1 MVFSQ
6 EFITENKQQLDIT
19 EQSDDPLTQKI
30 MRRLNRA
37 AADNALRMKMDLED
51 EWERIYKRELQGLA
65 DKVAEKEEIILQKD
79 EQLSQKDKLIEVTQ
93 RQKIIRH
100 GKENS

>member
-1 MVFSQ
+1 M
-6 EFITENKQQLDIT
+6 DIT

-79 EQLSQKDKLIEVTQ
+79 EQLSQKDKLIEAL
-93 RQKIIRH
+93 KD
-100 GKENS
+100 KK

>member
-1 MVFSQ
+1 
-6 EFITENKQQLDIT
+6 
-19 EQSDDPLTQKI
+19 

-79 EQLSQKDKLIEVTQ
+79 EQLSQKDKLIEAL
-93 RQKIIRH
+93 KD
-100 GKENS
+100 KK

>member
-1 MVFSQ
+1 
-6 EFITENKQQLDIT
+6 LDIT

-79 EQLSQKDKLIEVTQ
+79 EQLSQKDKLIEAL
-93 RQKIIRH
+93 KD
-100 GKENS
+100 KK

>member
-79 EQLSQKDKLIEVTQ
+79 EQLSQKDKLIEAL
-93 RQKIIRH
+93 KD
-100 GKENS
+100 KK